1 MQSNA
6 TSQNL
11 VKRLQEALST
21 DIPVKCAILDVLRAG
36 PLSISQIAGRIG
48 KSRPYVSA
56 YTNRLAEFR
65 LVELRVNPINRR
77 ERLAKLSFQPELLD
91 KIDAY
96 REWKEQLSYVRGLPV
111 ASASNPNVSR
121 VKGVLVEPAE
131 PPLLDTEVRQHGPIP
146 FLSGGLHFPMM
157 TRDAKTVS
165 EMIGKSRDEIEAR
178 LYEIGKVKEE
188 CAAELFYFQVRA
200 KGKKAKETV
209 EFLEDAYSKYNKDY
223 KYSSNW
229 LTLFDWEG
237 KQDISKVMKLLG
249 SIDQRKIADFFERIN
264 LREMSVDELLNKLRN
279 EFRQDVE
286 RV

>member
-1 MQSNA
+1 
-6 TSQNL
+6 
-11 VKRLQEALST
+11 
-21 DIPVKCAILDVLRAG
+21 
-36 PLSISQIAGRIG
+36 
-48 KSRPYVSA
+48 
-56 YTNRLAEFR
+56 
-65 LVELRVNPINRR
+65 
-77 ERLAKLSFQPELLD
+77 
-91 KIDAY
+91 
-96 REWKEQLSYVRGLPV
+96 
-111 ASASNPNVSR
+111 
-121 VKGVLVEPAE
+121 
-131 PPLLDTEVRQHGPIP
+131 
-146 FLSGGLHFPMM
+146 MM

>member
-121 VKGVLVEPAE
+121 VKDVLVQPAE
-131 PPLLDTEVRQHGPIP
+131 PPL
-146 FLSGGLHFPMM
+146 
-157 TRDAKTVS
+157 
-165 EMIGKSRDEIEAR
+165 
-178 LYEIGKVKEE
+178 
-188 CAAELFYFQVRA
+188 
-200 KGKKAKETV
+200 
-209 EFLEDAYSKYNKDY
+209 
-223 KYSSNW
+223 
-229 LTLFDWEG
+229 
-237 KQDISKVMKLLG
+237 
-249 SIDQRKIADFFERIN
+249 
-264 LREMSVDELLNKLRN
+264 
-279 EFRQDVE
+279 
-286 RV
+286 